1 MSPPDQRVSNSSS
14 RMPKAKSSLRDRLAR
29 AIAGP
34 PRIPTSSRPFEASVR
49 PPARS
54 QRREDEPLSITAPAP
69 APLPSPPSG
78 PRQPAVA
85 RQRTTRSRQERLYAD
100 VPPAA
105 DNGRNVLLATFGS
118 TLSDLD
124 DDDDDNEELSAAP
137 EERTT
142 SALMP
147 DIASLRIAGP
157 AATTPPAPIPEPAPS
172 PSVTEVPRQVV
183 APPPPPARPP
193 SAAAET
199 AAAELAQPPLPTP
212 PPTPPASPGYF
223 TRPQPTPAPTPPPT
237 GYFTLPAPPPSSP
250 APSPSPPAPGPSA
263 IPSEVLQT
271 IPWERILPG
280 RRYRHQALGHRT
292 VVKHQLD
299 GSWYIR

>member
-1 MSPPDQRVSNSSS
+1 MSPPDQKGSSQS
-14 RMPKAKSSLRDRLAR
+14 SKMPKQKSSLRDRLAR

-34 PRIPTSSRPFEASVR
+34 PRIPTSSRPFEASTR
-49 PPARS
+49 PTTRD
-54 QRREDEPLSITAPAP
+54 QRRNNEPL
-69 APLPSPPSG
+69 
-78 PRQPAVA
+78 R
-85 RQRTTRSRQERLYAD
+85 RTTRSRQERLYAEA
-100 VPPAA
+100 PPAA
-105 DNGRNVLLATFGS
+105 DNGRSILLATFGS

-124 DDDDDNEELSAAP
+124 DDDDDGGESTAAP
-137 EERTT
+137 EERATPGP
-142 SALMP
+142 MP

-157 AATTPPAPIPEPAPS
+157 AAATPPAPATPPQAAISEP
-172 PSVTEVPRQVV
+172 

-199 AAAELAQPPLPTP
+199 ATAELAQPPLPTP

-223 TRPQPTPAPTPPPT
+223 TRPQPTLAPTPPPT
-237 GYFTLPAPPPSSP
+237 GYFTQPAPPPSSP
-250 APSPSPPAPGPSA
+250 ALSPSPPAPGPSA
-263 IPSEVLQT
+263 IPSEVLRT

-280 RRYRHQALGHRT
+280 RRYRHQALGHRI